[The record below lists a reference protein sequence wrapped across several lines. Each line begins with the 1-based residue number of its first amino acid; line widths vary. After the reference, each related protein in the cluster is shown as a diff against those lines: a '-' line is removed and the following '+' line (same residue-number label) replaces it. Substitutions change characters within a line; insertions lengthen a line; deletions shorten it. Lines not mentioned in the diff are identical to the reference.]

1 LQEREK
7 RGPTN
12 VALVRL
18 EQIAP
23 FAFDHIAILTRIQI
37 QAIEA
42 LESGQLNNQQPASMP
57 YQSVPTFIGLSVN
70 Q

>member
-1 LQEREK
+1 MQEREK
-7 RGPTN
+7 RGTTN

-23 FAFDHIAILTRIQI
+23 CAFDRITVLTRIQI

-42 LESGQLNNQQPASMP
+42 LEPGQLNNQQRASMP
-57 YQSVPTFIGLSVN
+57 YQSVSTFIGLSLN